1 MRSIPLIPALW
12 TVAKRWSSSRFSLS
26 ALTAS
31 SRARVSARLATLRC
45 SSAARA
51 AAAISGGVT
60 WARFATKSATLFCK
74 RANTRNSNLTLL
86 SVCAAA
92 TRAVVSNTACASFCM
107 ASIFVRESVT
117 SFSSASIR
125 ALLSGE
131 MPSASAASYRF
142 CKVASVSANDFCSS
156 AIFGFKASCAASIAI
171 RFSFTA
177 RSTACC
183 NLSRCSASRS
193 LAASIRT
200 ANFSLVRAVAVGLG
214 ATRAAY
220 VSIALTRLLF
230 ISTSCAAMAL
240 ALAVAFAPSCFSNS
254 FSLFVAST
262 HALYLSATDLAALYF
277 AFTFRSAL
285 ISSAV
290 GTRGSN
296 LPRLVPTLGKAM
308 LSHFVPSMPDCAS
321 SICLL
326 NTAIASLRFFIASE

>member
-1 MRSIPLIPALW
+1 M
-12 TVAKRWSSSRFSLS
+12 
-26 ALTAS
+26 
-31 SRARVSARLATLRC
+31 SARLATLRC

-60 WARFATKSATLFCK
+60 SLRLATKSETFFC
-74 RANTRNSNLTLL
+74 RRSSTRNSNLTLV
-86 SVCAAA
+86 SACAAA
-92 TRAVVSNTACASFCM
+92 TVVAVSKSALASFCM
-107 ASIFVRESVT
+107 ASSCAREALT
-117 SFSSASIR
+117 SFSSVSMLAFM
-125 ALLSGE
+125 SGE
-131 MPSASAASYRF
+131 TPSASAKNSTASYRF
-142 CKVASVSANDFCSS
+142 SSRASFSAKDFWSS
-156 AIFGFKASCAASIAI
+156 AIFGPSDSRAASRFANLSTIA
-171 RFSFTA
+171 S
-177 RSTACC
+177 STAAC
-183 NLSRCSASRS
+183 NLSRCSVSRS
-193 LAASIRT
+193 LASLIRA
-200 ANFSLVRAVAVGLG
+200 ANLSLVRAAAVGFG

-277 AFTFRSAL
+277 AFTFGSAL